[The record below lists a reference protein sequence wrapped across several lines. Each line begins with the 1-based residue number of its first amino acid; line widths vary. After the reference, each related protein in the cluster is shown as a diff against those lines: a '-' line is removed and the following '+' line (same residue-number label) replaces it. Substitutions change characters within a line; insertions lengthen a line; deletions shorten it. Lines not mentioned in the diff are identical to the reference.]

1 MRKRCS
7 RPWLLWPDSPHD
19 RHDRT
24 HSTTVP
30 EKGGGSFPSLITGP
44 SHGRIVAGRPPAPF
58 PGLFLPGVLSTMR
71 TVLAKCC
78 VLALIAGGFAFTGD
92 AARVF
97 ARGRRVLEST
107 TLPRHAAESAVE
119 GPSAAA
125 ADQATPPRSG
135 HDAVAVAPSEPPV
148 PEGEPT
154 GSEPAAPVAAAEA
167 ATQTMPQALA
177 PPADAPIGTPAAGM
191 APPASSPES
200 IDLATLSPGDRIVV
214 WVGRRGSRKGPA
226 GSMTIALDVID
237 PQSAE
242 VLEQRHAGGGEQG
255 ASHAP
260 LRRIRILG
268 SATESFLGGV
278 TPTGPTGRI
287 SRRQSLRIVPTDRE
301 SSRQD
306 ANASQPEQ
314 TLIETIGPV
323 QAMAVTRVTTVVP

>member
-1 MRKRCS
+1 
-7 RPWLLWPDSPHD
+7 
-19 RHDRT
+19 
-24 HSTTVP
+24 
-30 EKGGGSFPSLITGP
+30 
-44 SHGRIVAGRPPAPF
+44 
-58 PGLFLPGVLSTMR
+58 MR

-107 TLPRHAAESAVE
+107 TLPRHAAEPAVD
-119 GPSAAA
+119 GPSTAA
-125 ADQATPPRSG
+125 ADQGTPPLSG
-135 HDAVAVAPSEPPV
+135 HDAVAPSEPPV
-148 PEGEPT
+148 PEGEPV
-154 GSEPAAPVAAAEA
+154 GGEPAPPFPAPETAA
-167 ATQTMPQALA
+167 QTIPRALA
-177 PPADAPIGTPAAGM
+177 PPADAPIGTPRAGM
-191 APPASSPES
+191 TLPTSSPES

-214 WVGRRGSRKGPA
+214 WVGRRGSRKGTA

-237 PQSAE
+237 PKSAE

-278 TPTGPTGRI
+278 SPTGPSGRI
-287 SRRQSLRIVPTDRE
+287 SRRQSLRIVPVDRAA
-301 SSRQD
+301 SRQD
-306 ANASQPEQ
+306 ANASQSEQ